1 VRKRQGQR
9 TDLEDLQAAIDSG
22 DQWEILSAEH
32 FTTLAKYSRFA
43 REYYNLKAQQKVMEK
58 LKIELE
64 TAELRAWQK
73 GILDICEEE
82 PHNRKVMWFWESEG
96 NVGKS
101 FMAQYLQVMKQAIL
115 LQPMKKSDMVH
126 ILSKTIHQSDIVIF
140 DLTRSSEEGSVKV
153 VYEVIEMIKNRHIC
167 SGKYDSDSFN
177 FSKKHVIVF
186 SNYAPDMS
194 ALSADRWKIVH
205 LVGLA
210 LSLPIVLDNTFV

>member
-1 VRKRQGQR
+1 MKRGQGQR
-9 TDLEDLQAAIDSG
+9 TDLEDLQEAIKQGES
-22 DQWEILSAEH
+22 WTELSHNH
-32 FTTLAKYSRFA
+32 FTTLAKYSKFA
-43 REYYNLKAQQKVMEK
+43 REYFNLVKQENVMEK
-58 LKIELE
+58 LKESLDNV
-64 TAELRAWQK
+64 ELRAWQK

-82 PHNRKVMWFWESEG
+82 AHNRKVMWFWESEG

-101 FMAQYLQVMKQAIL
+101 WMAQYLQVMKNAIL